1 MLQIEDPKVEI
12 EARAGLLRKLN
23 EEIFRVKFEY
33 SKPKQIQGLE
43 GLETEEEGV
52 RSWEA
57 SLMGFLR
64 G

>member
-12 EARAGLLRKLN
+12 ETRAGLLRKLN
-23 EEIFRVKFEY
+23 EEIFGVKFEY

-52 RSWEA
+52 QVLGSKLGGE
-57 SLMGFLR
+57 
-64 G
+64 